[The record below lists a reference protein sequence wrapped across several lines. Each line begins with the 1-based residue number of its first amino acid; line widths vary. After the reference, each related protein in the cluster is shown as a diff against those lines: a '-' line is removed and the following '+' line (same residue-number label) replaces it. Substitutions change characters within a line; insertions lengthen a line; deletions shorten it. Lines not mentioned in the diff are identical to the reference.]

1 MRAVW
6 LIVGALTTAV
16 ALLLSTTALWQGFA
30 TTRMPEDT
38 KQRSIP
44 FNAPKIK
51 VSASKGDVRVSILPG
66 KAGEVFIHR
75 SLRWTRDR
83 PTVTEDWDARTSTL
97 RLDAVC
103 PEADQPEGPR
113 CMAEYL
119 LFVPPE
125 TDIEAGTTRG
135 GLSVGDV
142 FGDVRLNSV
151 SGDVRVTDLAGSLWA
166 RVGTG
171 NVNADGLDAQKTDV
185 EVGAGNVHLSFVSP
199 PADVRAVV
207 RTSGDVGVHVR
218 GGSYD
223 VSVVGRNTTLDIGKD
238 PGSPRKIIA
247 RAPDGNVTLCCR

>member
-1 MRAVW
+1 MRAAW

-16 ALLLSTTALWQGFA
+16 ALLVSTTALWHGFA
-30 TTRMPEDT
+30 RTRMPEET
-38 KQRSIP
+38 RQRTIP
-44 FNAPKIK
+44 FKAHKIK
-51 VSASKGDVRVSILPG
+51 VSASQGDVHVSILPG
-66 KAGEVFIHR
+66 RAGEVFIRR
-75 SLRWTRDR
+75 SVRWTRDR

-125 TDIEAGTTRG
+125 TDIEADTTRG
-135 GLSVGDV
+135 GLSIGDV
-142 FGDVRLNSV
+142 FGNVRVNSV
-151 SGDVRVTDLAGSLWA
+151 SGDVRVDDLAGSLWA

-171 NVNADGLDAQKTDV
+171 NINADGLDAEKTDV
-185 EVGAGNVHLSFVSP
+185 EVGAGNVHLSFVNP
-199 PADVRAVV
+199 PTAVRAVV

-223 VSVVGRNTTLDIGKD
+223 VSVVGRNTTLDISKD
-238 PGSPRKIIA
+238 PSSPRKITA